1 MPYALLMAGLAT
13 LEFLLLY
20 WLVDVKGWRTWAK
33 PFLIFGSNAIA
44 VFVLSGLIGRLLGL
58 IKVVNGASPPE
69 SLGGLIYNSVFAPMA
84 SQMNASLLYALSF
97 VTMLFLAAWFLYWRK
112 WFLRV

>member
-1 MPYALLMAGLAT
+1 
-13 LEFLLLY
+13 
-20 WLVDVKGWRTWAK
+20 
-33 PFLIFGSNAIA
+33 
-44 VFVLSGLIGRLLGL
+44 
-58 IKVVNGASPPE
+58 
-69 SLGGLIYNSVFAPMA
+69 MA